1 MNLRLLIA
9 GACAAILAY
18 AVLFSTSEALTEW
31 QQLAAAVVMVLGFVP
46 AMVSLSDATEARL
59 TPLMTLHG
67 LFYSFTFGLPA
78 LSQKTAWYSG
88 PDSITEALVLA
99 ILGLICLYAGYYT
112 FRSAFAGVR
121 PIRFAGNVSAENRK
135 WIAWVLFGAY
145 LAFHLFPSLGAIPS
159 INMLSEP
166 LVYLALGILVSE
178 RLDGTLAR
186 GHFPLLVGALA
197 VTFVIK
203 LLSGS
208 LAQPVLLIVFLGIL
222 HWNRKRRLP
231 WRMIATS
238 VAIVVLLNPIK
249 MTYRGETWNID
260 PTELGFVEK
269 AELFWESAESYYLDA
284 ERPFIEDASTVNRLA
299 HIAVLSYVV
308 EMTPERVPYWM
319 GASYRTLLTSFIPR
333 LLWPDKPQ
341 ATVGQEFGHRY
352 LLLND
357 TDEVTSFNLP
367 WLPELYA
374 NFGIPGVLLGMFGVG
389 VLFRFLVQKF
399 TAPRDRTF
407 EYVLGV
413 TLTFQ
418 LFYAESNFALMI
430 GGLLL
435 TFIAVAL
442 ILKAI
447 SFGTRPAAVR
457 AS

>member
-1 MNLRLLIA
+1 MNLRLLIPV
-9 GACAAILAY
+9 ACAAILAY
-18 AVLFSTSEALTEW
+18 SILFTTPVALTEW
-31 QQLAAAVVMVLGFVP
+31 QVLGAAVIVVLGFVP
-46 AMVSLSDATEARL
+46 AMVSLADATEARL

-67 LFYSFTFGLPA
+67 LFYAFTFGLPA
-78 LSQKTAWYSG
+78 LSEKTVWYSS
-88 PDSITEALVLA
+88 PDSITEALILA
-99 ILGLICLYAGYYT
+99 ILGLACLYAGYYA
-112 FRSAFAGVR
+112 FRSAFRSVR
-121 PIRFAGNVSAENRK
+121 PIRFVGNVSPDNRK
-135 WIAWVLFGAY
+135 WIAWILFGVY
-145 LAFHLFPSLGAIPS
+145 VAFHLFPSLGAIPS

-166 LVYLALGILVSE
+166 LVYLSLGILVSTW
-178 RLDGTLAR
+178 LDGRLAR

-197 VTFVIK
+197 ATFVIK

-208 LAQPVLLIVFLGIL
+208 LAQPVLFIVFLGIL
-222 HWNRKRRLP
+222 YWNQKRRLP

-260 PTELGFVEK
+260 PSALGFVEK
-269 AELFWESAESYYLDA
+269 AELFWESAETYYLDA

-299 HIAVLSYVV
+299 HIAILSYVV
-308 EMTPERVPYWM
+308 EMTPDPVPYWL
-319 GASYRTLLTSFIPR
+319 GGSYRTLLTSFIPR

-341 ATVGQEFGHRY
+341 STIGQEFGHRY

-357 TDEVTSFNLP
+357 TDEATSFNLP
-367 WLPELYA
+367 WLPEFYA
-374 NFGIPGVLLGMFGVG
+374 NFGIPGVLFGMFGVG

-399 TAPRDRTF
+399 TAPASRTF

-435 TFIAVAL
+435 TYIAVAI

-447 SFGTRPAAVR
+447 SFGTRPAAAG